1 MKELGTRIKRLR
13 EKKRWSQF
21 VLGKK
26 SKVST
31 TTVQRVEAG
40 SDKVAYGTLF
50 KIASALKVSV
60 DYLKTGEEAKPP
72 ELTEVEEIL
81 QRLMEKMKKPAPL
94 KVRIKGGKAREA
106 EADELEIFLNSED
119 IPKVARET
127 IFDTIKSLTT
137 KYLKS
142 KKDNK

>member
-1 MKELGTRIKRLR
+1 MGTRIKRLR
-13 EKKRWSQF
+13 EKRRWSQDI
-21 VLGKK
+21 LAKK
-26 SKVST
+26 SGTSAPTIQRLEFGSGKVGYS
-31 TTVQRVEAG
+31 
-40 SDKVAYGTLF
+40 TLF
-50 KIASALKVSV
+50 KIADALRVSV
-60 DYLKTGEEAKPP
+60 DYLKTGEEAKSP

-94 KVRIKGGKAREA
+94 EIRIKGGKAREA
-106 EADELEIFLNSED
+106 EADELEIFLNSDD

-142 KKDNK
+142 NPKKDNK